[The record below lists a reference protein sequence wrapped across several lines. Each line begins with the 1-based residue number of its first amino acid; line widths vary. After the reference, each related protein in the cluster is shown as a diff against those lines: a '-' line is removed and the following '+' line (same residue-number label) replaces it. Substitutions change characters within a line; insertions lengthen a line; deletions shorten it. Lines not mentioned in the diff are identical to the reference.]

1 MGEWSGG
8 RCYRPRERV
17 KGPLFRVVLDHL
29 EEFEA
34 QLAWPRDDEV
44 RPDPRVVE
52 RLRKYIECGIHRFGV
67 ARYQCP
73 KCGDDVFVPFSCKIR
88 GLCPSCD
95 AKRATVTMSNAVD
108 RLLPERPYRQWV
120 LVVPKRLRR
129 LMDIHPTLIGE
140 TATMLAREVE
150 LFLRDRCGDGSPAN
164 ISFVQ
169 RFGNRLNLHQHVH
182 AVISDGVFHKE
193 AGLFGDALGFRAS
206 RPPTEE
212 EVRELTESLRHKVL
226 RRFKKL
232 GRLSDLDVK
241 NMLSWPHSGFS
252 VHAEAYAPPGDREGL
267 QQLLYYCARPALS
280 VKNVF
285 YYRKQNRVVYRTEPR
300 GGESWS
306 LSMAPLGVLR
316 KWGLLMPPPRKNL
329 VRYYGALGPNSPL
342 RELLVEAASQGTA
355 RARLR
360 EKKAA
365 VCAQL
370 RSWAAC
376 LARVFEVFPLIC
388 PKCSVEM
395 VPVAVIM
402 RDREL
407 VRLLTYL
414 GLETEFPKMAPAR
427 TKAPEVYD
435 CGPPVDD
442 GCQIDPN
449 VDLYEGTN
457 PASPDEPA

>member
-1 MGEWSGG
+1 MGEWSGE
-8 RCYRPRERV
+8 RCYRPRDRF

-29 EEFEA
+29 EELA
-34 QLAWPRDDEV
+34 VRLAWPSDSWP
-44 RPDPRVVE
+44 RPTLRVIE
-52 RLRKYIECGIHRFGV
+52 LFRKYIECGIHRFGV
-67 ARYQCP
+67 ARYRCP
-73 KCGDDVFVPFSCKIR
+73 KCGEDAFVPFSCKIR

-95 AKRATVTMSNAVD
+95 AKRATVTMANAVD
-108 RLLPERPYRQWV
+108 RLLPEQRYRQWV
-120 LVVPKRLRR
+120 FVVPKRLRR
-129 LMDIHPTLIGE
+129 LMDIPPGLIGE
-140 TATMLAREVE
+140 AASILAREVE
-150 LFLRDRCGDGSPAN
+150 LFLGRRCGRGSPAN

-169 RFGNRLNLHQHVH
+169 LFGSRLNLHQHIHSV
-182 AVISDGVFHKE
+182 VSDGVFFKE
-193 AGLFGDALGFRAS
+193 TGLFGEALGFKAS
-206 RPPTEE
+206 KPPTED
-212 EVRELTESLRHKVL
+212 EVRELTESLRRKVL

-252 VHAEAYAPPGDREGL
+252 VHAEASAPPGDRVGL
-267 QQLLYYCARPALS
+267 QQLLYYCGRPALS
-280 VKNVF
+280 VKNVA
-285 YYRKQNRVVYRTEPR
+285 YYAKQNRVVYRGEPR
-300 GGESWS
+300 GGEAWS
-306 LSMAPLGVLR
+306 LSMEPVEFLYKLA
-316 KWGLLMPPPRKNL
+316 LLVPPPRKNL

-342 RELLVEAASQGTA
+342 RELLVEAASKGTA

-376 LARVFEVFPLIC
+376 LARVFEVFPLVC

-457 PASPDEPA
+457 PPGPDEPA